1 VSNVRELLEEYVNM
15 RENGMRSKDALGTLN
30 HYIAPLT
37 KDTKESLAKEMREWE
52 QQSQGEP
59 GNTDSKKQMERPK
72 EATWVTCP
80 TCDQKNRSDA
90 VFCYSCGLMLDILE
104 QTGTKHFTDSLGQ
117 DQNYF
122 GAESVLVLRASET
135 NHEYELRPQNSEGK
149 LFIGRSSD
157 KNAIIPDIDLAEAGG
172 ERLGVSRLHLSIKYS
187 PDGEVIQVAD
197 IGSINGTLINGRK
210 LRTKEIKVLQDS
222 DELQLGKLILW
233 ANFYHPGN
241 ELN

>member
-1 VSNVRELLEEYVNM
+1 VDNVRELFEEYVNM
-15 RENGMRSKDALGTLN
+15 RENGMLSKDALSTLN
-30 HYIAPLT
+30 HYIAPLP
-37 KDTKESLAKEMREWE
+37 KDAKKSLAKSMREWE
-52 QQSQGEP
+52 QQPQEEP
-59 GNTDSKKQMERPK
+59 GNASSKKQMERPEK
-72 EATWVTCP
+72 ATWVACP
-80 TCDQKNRSDA
+80 TCHKKNRSDA

-104 QTGTKHFTDSLGQ
+104 PTGTKHFTDSL
-117 DQNYF
+117 DHNPNYF
-122 GAESVLVLRASET
+122 GAESVLLLRAPET
-135 NHEYELRPQNSEGK
+135 NHEYELRPQNSEGE

-210 LRTKEIKVLQDS
+210 IHTKEIKILQDS

-233 ANFYHPGN
+233 VHFYHPGH
-241 ELN
+241 ELG